1 LILVS
6 RNQQRLDRAAEYL
19 KSKTQVKIDTI
30 VKDLSNPV
38 APGEI
43 YDRLRHDH
51 VKIEILIN
59 NAGFARFGKFHETD
73 LQTQLDMIQVN
84 ITALT
89 HLTRLFLRDMIHQW
103 HGRILNVAST
113 AAFQPGPMMAVYYAG
128 KAYVLSFSEAI
139 ASEIKG
145 TGVSVTVL
153 CPGPTKTRF
162 QSVAG
167 IKESRLLRSRIAME
181 PDVVAEAGF
190 KGMMEGKSV
199 VIPGTLNKIGTR
211 AVKFIPRRL
220 LLGVIKWIQQ
230 GRDQKSQ

>member
-1 LILVS
+1 M
-6 RNQQRLDRAAEYL
+6 
-19 KSKTQVKIDTI
+19 KSKSQVKIDTI
-30 VKDLSNPV
+30 VKDLSNPT
-38 APGEI
+38 APKEI
-43 YDRLRHDH
+43 YDQLRHDH
-51 VKIEILIN
+51 IKIEILIN

-73 LQTQLDMIQVN
+73 LQTHLDIIQVN

-89 HLTRLFLRDMIHQW
+89 HLTRLFLRDMVHRG

-145 TGVSVTVL
+145 TGVSVTAL

-190 KGMMEGKSV
+190 RGMMEGKSV

-211 AVKFIPRRL
+211 VVNFIPRRL
-220 LLGVIKWIQQ
+220 LLAVIKWVQQ
-230 GRDQKSQ
+230 GRDQKS